1 MSSPFAI
8 DVTDADFQQN
18 VIEASMHQPVLVD
31 FWATWCQPCQVLKPM
46 LEQLA
51 DEFQGKFLLAK
62 VNTEENQQVAMMFNI
77 RSIPTIKLFINGEPV
92 DEFMGALPEPQIRA
106 FIEKHI
112 QRESDIMVKQA
123 EELLLQGQ
131 SDEALEL
138 IKQANQADPGN
149 HRVLLAYARACA
161 TIGNLEEAKTV
172 IDALPAE
179 MQESTDVIALK
190 NQMEFDEMTKDSAPL
205 EELLSKLADNP
216 DDLETRYQL
225 AAQQMMHSETE
236 SALDNLLL
244 IMKKDR
250 AFNDDAARKMM
261 FKIFD
266 TLGADNPLVGLYR
279 RKLMSLI
286 Y

>member
-244 IMKKDR
+244 IMKKTVLSMMMRR
-250 AFNDDAARKMM
+250 AR
-261 FKIFD
+261 
-266 TLGADNPLVGLYR
+266 
-279 RKLMSLI
+279 
-286 Y
+286 